1 MSSYKTHRDG
11 LKEWTTFKVKVK
23 LTEKQ
28 IQNLVEAGGYDDDS
42 IGLSDEKRIVE
53 ELMKN
58 YVLFRQ
64 SMDGITDL
72 IGSIVVQDRL
82 REDLTIVKNEFVD
95 PMNSY
100 TKFAMEVLGR
110 NEPEEEESSEDFE

>member
-1 MSSYKTHRDG
+1 
-11 LKEWTTFKVKVK
+11 VKVK

-28 IQNLVEAGGYDDDS
+28 IQNLVEAGGYDDDN
-42 IGLSDEKRIVE
+42 IGLSDEKRILE

-58 YVLFRQ
+58 YVSFRQ
-64 SMDGITDL
+64 SMDGMIDL
-72 IGSIVVQDRL
+72 LGSIVVQDRL
-82 REDLTIVKNEFVD
+82 KERLGTVKNELVD

>member
-1 MSSYKTHRDG
+1 M
-11 LKEWTTFKVKVK
+11 KVK

-100 TKFAMEVLGR
+100 TKFAMEVLGN
-110 NEPEEEESSEDFE
+110 NERQEEESPEDFE